1 VNPLSTPVTPAE
13 LFTTSL
19 TDGGDQLKDVLVVA
33 VPGIIGVGAIFWA
46 GRLVLRKLGFS
57 GRVAKI

>member
-1 VNPLSTPVTPAE
+1 MSTPTTPAD

-19 TDGGDQLKDVLVVA
+19 TDGGASLKSVLVVA
-33 VPGIIGVGAIFWA
+33 VPGIVTIGAFFWA
-46 GRLVLRKLGFS
+46 GRLVLRKLGMG